1 MLDPSSGRILAG
13 AHGRRAL
20 LDTRAAILAGDP
32 PVHAAAATTIGVV
45 ATDVKLTKAQ
55 AQKMAQMAHDGLART
70 INPIHTMLD
79 GDTIFAL
86 GTGVSDKAANVM
98 LLGVLAAEATAL
110 GCSARS
116 GGARDRGLSGGGGFH
131 RVGPAAR
138 ACASVPQVRGRTR
151 RGRIHAVRIREC
163 AGNPQSDFDD
173 GGFCVSANLFTNCSV
188 Y

>member
-1 MLDPSSGRILAG
+1 MRAG
-13 AHGRRAL
+13 
-20 LDTRAAILAGDP
+20 
-32 PVHAAAATTIGVV
+32 AATTIGVV

-110 GCSARS
+110 AVQR
-116 GGARDRGLSGGGGFH
+116 AIL
-131 RVGPAAR
+131 AAR
-138 ACASVPQVRGRTR
+138 AIEGYPAAVDFIGRPCCAGMRVRSGQVRGRTR